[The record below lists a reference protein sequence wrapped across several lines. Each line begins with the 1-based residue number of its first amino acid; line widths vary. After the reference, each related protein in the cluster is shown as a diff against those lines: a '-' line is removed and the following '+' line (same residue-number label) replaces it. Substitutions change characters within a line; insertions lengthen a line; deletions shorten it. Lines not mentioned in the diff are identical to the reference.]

1 MRKEKIERTYT
12 PEQLQILNDLS
23 ITRDIASMLTDLPQ
37 REINDYRFRIRY
49 REVINKAAKRY
60 RDKKKAEN
68 LERLGGRK
76 YDYWT
81 AEDIEYILTSEDT
94 DEEMAIKLGRTTYAI
109 QKKREREIKKGL

>member
-1 MRKEKIERTYT
+1 MRKDRIERVYT
-12 PEQLQILNDLS
+12 PEQLMILNDFT
-23 ITRDIASMLTDLPQ
+23 ITRDSAAIITDLPQ
-37 REINDYRFRIRY
+37 REINDYRFRVRY
-49 REVINKAAKRY
+49 KEAINKAAKRY